1 MNTALFIAKRISSSR
16 KNSFSRPII
25 RIAIA
30 GVSLGIAVMIIS
42 VAIVTGFQTQI
53 RDKVIGFGSHI
64 QINKYD
70 FNSSYEADPIDKNQH
85 FYPTIDRLDGINH
98 IQVYAYKAGIIKTE
112 DQIEAVVLKGVGTDF
127 DFGFFEK
134 NLIEGKAL
142 KLSATARS
150 TDVIISNVMASK
162 LKLKVG
168 DPLRMYFLA
177 SDQQGA
183 RGRRFNISGIYETGL
198 LEFDELF
205 VIGDIKQIQRLNHW
219 TPDQVAGFEL
229 LIDNFDDIDLM
240 TEYVYNVIG
249 YDLNA
254 SSIKQVYPHIFD
266 WLNLMDMNVIII
278 LALMILVS
286 GITMISILLII
297 ILERT
302 QMIGVLKSFGA
313 KNLLIRKLFIY
324 NSIYIIGQGMIWG
337 NIIALTFCFVQQKFG
352 IIPLDQESYYV
363 SMVPINI
370 DVLAILTVNILTFL
384 VCSLILIIPS
394 VIIGKISPLK
404 AIRFN

>member
-70 FNSSYEADPIDKNQH
+70 FNSSYEADPISKNQH
-85 FYPTIDRLDGINH
+85 FYPSIDSINGIRH

-112 DQIEAVVLKGVGTDF
+112 DQIKAVVLKGVGTDF
-127 DFGFFEK
+127 DFTFFER
-134 NLIEGKAL
+134 NLIEGEAL
-142 KLSATARS
+142 ELSATARS
-150 TDVIISNVMASK
+150 TNVIISSLMASK
-162 LKLKVG
+162 LKLKLG
-168 DPLRMYFLA
+168 DPLRMYFVS
-177 SDQQGA
+177 SDQSGA
-183 RGRRFNISGIYETGL
+183 RGRRFTIKGIYETGL

-205 VIGDIKQIQRLNHW
+205 VIGDISQIQRLNRW
-219 TPDQVAGFEL
+219 DTDQIAGFEL
-229 LIDNFDDIDLM
+229 LIDDFDDIDLM
-240 TEYVYNVIG
+240 TEYVYDIIG

-266 WLNLMDMNVIII
+266 WLALMDMNVIII

-302 QMIGVLKSFGA
+302 SMIGILKSFGA

-324 NSIYIIGQGMIWG
+324 NSIYIIGQGMLWG
-337 NIIALTFCFVQQKFG
+337 NFIALSFCIIQQKFG
-352 IIPLDQESYYV
+352 IIPLDQETYYV
-363 SMVPINI
+363 SVVPINI
-370 DVLAILTVNILTFL
+370 DILAILMVNLLTFI